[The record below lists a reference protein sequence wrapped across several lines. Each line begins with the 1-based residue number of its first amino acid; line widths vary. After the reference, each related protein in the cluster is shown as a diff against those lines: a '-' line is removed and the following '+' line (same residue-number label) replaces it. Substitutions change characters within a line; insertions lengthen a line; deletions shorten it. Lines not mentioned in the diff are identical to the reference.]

1 MKNRIKL
8 LTSLILIF
16 TSQIVFAD
24 TPVTPS
30 DIFDNLNI
38 SMEKIYPSLI
48 RIINLAGY
56 FMILKAFF
64 MLKKLGH
71 RTAFMGGSGSLM
83 GPIGV
88 IFIGIVM
95 INAHEFIKILVTTL
109 FQDKVQ
115 NTKAWEASKGSDS
128 WFTALTPMI
137 GLIQV
142 IGLLAFF
149 RGVIILTKACNE
161 NAQPGNVSKG
171 LMHILGGVMA
181 INITGTIDL
190 IDRTLGF

>member
-8 LTSLILIF
+8 LTALLLIF